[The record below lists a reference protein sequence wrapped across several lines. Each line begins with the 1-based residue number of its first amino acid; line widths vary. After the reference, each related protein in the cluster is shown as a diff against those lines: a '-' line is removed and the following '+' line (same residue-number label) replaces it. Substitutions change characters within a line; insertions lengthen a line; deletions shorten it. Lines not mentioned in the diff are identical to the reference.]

1 MFIEQLYTN
10 CLSQAAYYV
19 ECNGEAI
26 VIDPLRDYE
35 IYIQKAN
42 ERGAKIKYIFETHFH
57 ADFVSGHIDLA
68 KASGAAIIYGPNAET
83 GYNAT
88 IAEDGQEFGLGDC
101 KIKVLHT
108 PGHTPESSCFLLID
122 NTGKD
127 YCLFTGDTLFIG
139 DVGRPDLCVAD
150 AEYTTE
156 KMASLLYHSLNE
168 KLGPLSDDVII
179 YPAHGPGSACGKNL
193 GPETFSTLGVQRK
206 TNYAMQPQ
214 SELDFVRNLLDGIIQ
229 APSYFFE
236 DASLN
241 KNGYDSLDE
250 IKKNSN
256 QKLTPAQVQDYINQG
271 YLVLDSRNPDNFELG
286 FIPGSM
292 NIGLNGQYAIWAATL
307 LELDRKMVLVCEP
320 GTEQESATR
329 LARVGFN
336 NIAGHLDGGFESWL
350 NDGKQID
357 MIISITAEELA
368 LDYNHSEISVLDVR
382 KESEWDNGHLPKAQ
396 LLPLDSLM
404 ENTDNLDP
412 KVPYYI
418 HCAGGY
424 RSMIAASLL
433 KARGFNLIKNIY
445 GGFAKIKEENVP
457 VETASKKVTA

>member
-1 MFIEQLYTN
+1 
-10 CLSQAAYYV
+10 
-19 ECNGEAI
+19 
-26 VIDPLRDYE
+26 
-35 IYIQKAN
+35 
-42 ERGAKIKYIFETHFH
+42 
-57 ADFVSGHIDLA
+57 
-68 KASGAAIIYGPNAET
+68 
-83 GYNAT
+83 
-88 IAEDGQEFGLGDC
+88 
-101 KIKVLHT
+101 
-108 PGHTPESSCFLLID
+108 
-122 NTGKD
+122 
-127 YCLFTGDTLFIG
+127 
-139 DVGRPDLCVAD
+139 
-150 AEYTTE
+150 
-156 KMASLLYHSLNE
+156 
-168 KLGPLSDDVII
+168 
-179 YPAHGPGSACGKNL
+179 
-193 GPETFSTLGVQRK
+193 
-206 TNYAMQPQ
+206 MQPQ
-214 SELDFVRNLLDGIIQ
+214 SESDFVRNLLDGITQ

-320 GTEQESATR
+320 GTEQESVQIR

-404 ENTDNLDP
+404 ENTDNLNP

-445 GGFAKIKEENVP
+445 SSCQNKGRKC
-457 VETASKKVTA
+457 SC